1 MKSKGTCG
9 DETLLL
15 KAFKFTDLSDSGF
28 ANPEK
33 FLRTLT
39 KLGINIVN
47 KENVLDYFNLYD
59 KDKTG
64 RINYRDFITEI
75 FTPQEMRRKEMI
87 EEEPNNEENKPE
99 EKKEKRKYN
108 LKSTAFQQRIEQNLD
123 KNSKIIKKL
132 KKEIISQGS
141 EILFDI
147 IKALI
152 KFDVDNNGRIDF
164 IMYDKS

>member
-108 LKSTAFQQRIEQNLD
+108 LK
-123 KNSKIIKKL
+123 
-132 KKEIISQGS
+132 
-141 EILFDI
+141 
-147 IKALI
+147 
-152 KFDVDNNGRIDF
+152 
-164 IMYDKS
+164 

>member
-59 KDKTG
+59 KDKTV
-64 RINYRDFITEI
+64 RINYNLHYLTNIIFI
-75 FTPQEMRRKEMI
+75 
-87 EEEPNNEENKPE
+87 N
-99 EKKEKRKYN
+99 
-108 LKSTAFQQRIEQNLD
+108 
-123 KNSKIIKKL
+123 IIY
-132 KKEIISQGS
+132 II
-141 EILFDI
+141 
-147 IKALI
+147 
-152 KFDVDNNGRIDF
+152 V
-164 IMYDKS
+164 